1 MRVPTMQVP
10 YEQTEQPLISAA
22 HGKLHEISVSR
33 LMTDVLAFHIFPV
46 LRSLRSSAG
55 QSDRELRHRQTGT
68 C

>member
-1 MRVPTMQVP
+1 MQVP

-46 LRSLRSSAG
+46 LRSAPLPVSPTPIANF
-55 QSDRELRHRQTGT
+55 GT
-68 C
+68 DKRAPAKR